1 VTRGSGVGGAA
12 RDVLAVLGTF
22 LLIGVACGVLWWLA
36 VTPATFT
43 AMPDGGGS
51 MSEVQ
56 LGKRFDAD
64 GWYAVIGLVVG
75 FLSGLGVTWWRSRD
89 FRLTTFL
96 LVPGSAVAA
105 GAMALT
111 GSLLGPPDPHA
122 ALATASP
129 GQLVPVQLEVSGFAP
144 YLVWPVAVLLGS
156 LMVLFSTPAPPAR
169 EEYFAGDGSTV
180 MPSGPGSPPA
190 PPAPGAPRP
199 PSSQPQPSDPS
210 GT

>member
-1 VTRGSGVGGAA
+1 MTRRSSGAA

-22 LLIGVACGVLWWLA
+22 LLMGVACGVLWWLA

-64 GWYAVIGLVVG
+64 GWYAVIGLVAG

-96 LVPGSAVAA
+96 LVPGSALAA
-105 GAMALT
+105 AAMAMT
-111 GSLLGPPDPHA
+111 GALLGPPDPHV
-122 ALATASP
+122 ALAAASP
-129 GQLVPVQLEVSGFAP
+129 GQLVPVQLEVTGFAP
-144 YLVWPVAVLLGS
+144 YLVWPVAALLGS
-156 LMVLFSTPAPPAR
+156 LMVLFSTPAPSTR
-169 EEYFAGDGSTV
+169 EEHFAADGSTLTTPGPGTPTAPPV
-180 MPSGPGSPPA
+180 PGSPMTPSS
-190 PPAPGAPRP
+190 PRP
-199 PSSQPQPSDPS
+199 PSDPS
-210 GT
+210 GP